1 MQGNPGYITS
11 KELITFFNNVGL
23 KITSEDAFAIMTDH
37 NSEQTDYLNTED
49 FFSKLTCWKDKKSMA
64 VAPVIQTK
72 EKQIDREM
80 ESDIKKLK

>member
-1 MQGNPGYITS
+1 
-11 KELITFFNNVGL
+11 
-23 KITSEDAFAIMTDH
+23 MTDH

-49 FFSKLTCWKDKKSMA
+49 FFSKLSCWKDKKSMA